1 MANNE
6 TDRFITDEEGKA
18 LVSQFYS
25 NFGWAF
31 TATTDT
37 FNHLDGRFTTNTGDI
52 VGLEVKNMSMDR
64 YTKYDDILIAA
75 DKYEYASN
83 EGKTVSGLTDSV
95 KFDYVKVDSSTTIVM
110 ITRFSAADGL
120 TPIEKYMPVENTPN
134 AEKKKQ
140 WMYIVPRS
148 RAKKY
153 KITDGKIER
162 M

>member
-1 MANNE
+1 MYNDE
-6 TDRFITDEEGKA
+6 YYRFITDEEGKA
-18 LVSQFYS
+18 LVSQFYY

-83 EGKTVSGLTDSV
+83 KGKIVSGLTDSV
-95 KFDYVKVDSSTTIVM
+95 KFDYVKVNSSTIIVM
-110 ITRFSAADGL
+110 ITRFSAADGKK
-120 TPIEKYMPVENTPN
+120 PKWKYMPIGNCKGAP
-134 AEKKKQ
+134 KKWQ
-140 WMYIVPRS
+140 LMYSVPRS